1 MHESN
6 YYQWIAWVMHDG
18 LWLSFKQHVH
28 IFVCTEV
35 QENFFNFLHVFIG
48 LQWVTVIVH
57 FHQAV
62 SLKKK
67 LYTHKYITA
76 CKYELGIHSFKS
88 VLCIFFKQNETLAM
102 KFKKKQLVAQL
113 CMEMYFMTKLFI
125 ILILFTEMHWKLWIY
140 VAKIYRNCLKGIYI
154 K

>member
-76 CKYELGIHSFKS
+76 CKYELGIHS
-88 VLCIFFKQNETLAM
+88 LM
-102 KFKKKQLVAQL
+102 KHLQWNLNKKQLVAQL

>member
-1 MHESN
+1 
-6 YYQWIAWVMHDG
+6 MHDG

-62 SLKKK
+62 SLKKI

-102 KFKKKQLVAQL
+102 KFKQKTACGTIVHGDVFYDKIVY
-113 CMEMYFMTKLFI
+113 YFDF
-125 ILILFTEMHWKLWIY
+125 
-140 VAKIYRNCLKGIYI
+140 VYRNALKTVDLCCKNIQELFKRYIYKVI
-154 K
+154 